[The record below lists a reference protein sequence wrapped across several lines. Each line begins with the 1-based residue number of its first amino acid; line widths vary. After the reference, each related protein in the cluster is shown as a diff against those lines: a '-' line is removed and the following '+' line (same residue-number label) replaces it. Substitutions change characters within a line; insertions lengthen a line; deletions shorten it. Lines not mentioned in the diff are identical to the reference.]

1 MKINLFAPVT
11 AAADKA
17 EADQGS
23 IEITN
28 GFVDMVSGKP
38 TIKTRPGLREV
49 HATRSGTRTSLYWWE
64 AKRMLIIATGDR
76 IYAKPSKKGALVDIT
91 PDNSDDRFSAGVRV
105 FFSADE
111 YGVTMSVGLF
121 MLWWGGNLTK
131 KAQRITDNS
140 APFAITSL
148 TYLKGYTIASIL
160 NTQLF
165 AYAVYGPTDPR
176 TSPPPW
182 SPLYQS
188 ASASPDDIL
197 CLSAGWEE
205 LFVLG
210 RESAQSHYASGDS
223 TVPFPPLNG
232 SVVETGIMNS
242 EVLQKLGNSWLFY
255 TPHKQVVQVQGRT
268 PTIISKPVEK
278 LLRKLA
284 YFDKVHSFTLFNRFY
299 VLNFY
304 SDNKTLVYDIETGL
318 WYQWNN
324 WNETYTTYERFR
336 GCSAAHAKAW
346 GQQFIGDFEGNL
358 YEMSYEVTHDNLQP
372 IRMRVRSAYLDHG
385 TSERKFSTDLSVR
398 LRRGEIATTIY
409 GENPKRNFEETWT
422 VTKDLGQ
429 VIFGIFHASN
439 GYTYVTGT
447 TKIWRTLDM
456 VNFEECTLVGTILG
470 GFGTLS
476 EASGKRIVTNDYRA
490 IWVSTDGLTFTRTT
504 LENPVGHYVWFVAHA
519 AFANPGE
526 PFVYSLRPN
535 NDGTAYYIRVY
546 NLDTMTMVADNSVI
560 KPTPAT
566 PTNDTS
572 TCKSID
578 GSTGLM
584 VVDYAGFGAS
594 NPGYGVLC
602 RCSGGE
608 VGFQTRVTG
617 GITPRVAIVVQ
628 RDKLVR
634 VALLGIKAGTFNKYM
649 HTLVSRDM
657 CKSWSEL
664 TPSELH
670 LYDAASTRI
679 SGGISLNDDESMV
692 IGWTYPGNSLYIVDT
707 EGNIL
712 SSTFSMVSG
721 VGEPREFTR
730 VGGTV
735 YVAMANNALGRIM
748 QLGSTARELIPN
760 TPNFP
765 RKLLIRWRN
774 DGKSAWSNYRELN
787 LGETGD
793 YEIVRRIQGLGQ
805 YRSRQYE
812 IVSYTAVPIT
822 LTGAEENVTTSN
834 P

>member
-28 GFVDMVSGKP
+28 GFVDMVSGQP

-91 PDNSDDRFSAGVRV
+91 PDNADDRFSAGVRV

-223 TVPFPPLNG
+223 IVPFPPLNG

-278 LLRKLA
+278 LLRKLT

-318 WYQWNN
+318 WYQWND

-385 TSERKFSTDLSVR
+385 TSGRKFSTDLSVR
-398 LRRGEIATTIY
+398 LRRGETATTIY
-409 GENPKRNFEETWT
+409 EENPKRNFEETWT

-456 VNFEECTLVGTILG
+456 VNFEECTLVGTVLG
-470 GFGTLS
+470 SFGTLS

-504 LENPVGHYVWFVAHA
+504 LENPANAWGVAYA

-526 PFVYSLRPN
+526 PFVYSLRTYYH
-535 NDGTAYYIRVY
+535 GQYYYIRVY
-546 NLDTMTMVADNSVI
+546 NLDTMTMVADNPVI
-560 KPTPAT
+560 QPTPAT
-566 PTNDTS
+566 PVNDTS

-584 VVDYAGFGAS
+584 VVDYGGAGVS
-594 NPGYGVLC
+594 NPGYVVLC

-608 VGFQTRVTG
+608 VGFQTRVNGTA
-617 GITPRVAIVVQ
+617 TSRVAIVVQ

-634 VALLGIKAGTFNKYM
+634 VALPMINADTIYRYM
-649 HTLVSRDM
+649 YILVSRDM
-657 CKSWSEL
+657 CKSWSE
-664 TPSELH
+664 PSPGELYLENNSH
-670 LYDAASTRI
+670 ARI

-692 IGWTYPGNSLYIVDT
+692 IGWNYPGNSLYITDT
-707 EGNIL
+707 EGNLL
-712 SSTFSMVSG
+712 SSTFSGVYG
-721 VGEPREFTR
+721 VGEPKEFTR

-735 YVAMANNALGRIM
+735 YVAMADNNLGRIM

-822 LTGAEENVTTSN
+822 LTGAEENVTTAN

>member
-1 MKINLFAPVT
+1 MKINLFTPVT

-28 GFVDMVSGKP
+28 GFVDIVSGQP

-91 PDNSDDRFSAGVRV
+91 PDNSEDRFSAGVRV

-111 YGVTMSVGLF
+111 YGVTMSIGLF
-121 MLWWGGNLTK
+121 MLWWDGNLTH
-131 KAQRITDNS
+131 KAQRINDNS

-197 CLSAGWEE
+197 CLAAGWEE

-223 TVPFPPLNG
+223 IVPFPPLNG
-232 SVVETGIMNS
+232 SVVETGVMNS

-255 TPHKQVVQVQGRT
+255 TPHKQVVRVQGRT
-268 PTIISKPVEK
+268 PTIISKPIEK
-278 LLRKLA
+278 LLRKMV

-304 SDNKTLVYDIETGL
+304 SDNKTVVYDIETEL
-318 WYQWNN
+318 WYQWNS
-324 WNETYTTYERFR
+324 WDETYTIYKRFI

-358 YEMSYEVTHDNLQP
+358 YEMSYEITHDNLQP
-372 IRMRVRSAYLDHG
+372 IRLRVRSAYIDHG
-385 TSERKFSTDLSVR
+385 TSERKFSSELGVR
-398 LRRGEIATTIY
+398 LRRGETATTLY
-409 GENPKRNFEETWT
+409 KENPKRNFGDTWT
-422 VTKDLGQ
+422 VTKDLGES
-429 VIFGIFHASN
+429 IFGLFTASN
-439 GYTYVTGT
+439 GYTYVTGV
-447 TKIWRTLDM
+447 TKIWRTLNM
-456 VNFEECTLVGTILG
+456 VDFEECPLVGSILG
-470 GFGTLS
+470 SFGTVS
-476 EASGKRIVTNDYRA
+476 EASGKRIVTNDHRA

-504 LENPVGHYVWFVAHA
+504 LENPANAWGVPYA

-526 PFVYSLRPN
+526 PFVYSLR
-535 NDGTAYYIRVY
+535 TAKYGKDYYIRVY
-546 NLDTMTMVADNSVI
+546 NLDTMVMVSDNPVI
-560 KPTPAT
+560 EPTPAIAA
-566 PTNDTS
+566 NDTS
-572 TCKSID
+572 TCRSID
-578 GSTGLM
+578 NATGLM
-584 VVDYAGFGAS
+584 VVNCVGYGSS
-594 NPGYGVLC
+594 NPEYVVLC

-608 VGFQTRVTG
+608 VGFQQAVTAPR
-617 GITPRVAIVVQ
+617 TARVAIIVQ
-628 RDKLVR
+628 TDKLVR
-634 VALLGIKAGTFNKYM
+634 VALPRIRPDTFDRYVNIL
-649 HTLVSRDM
+649 TSEDT
-657 CKSWSEL
+657 CKTWSEPL
-664 TPSELH
+664 ETL
-670 LYDAASTRI
+670 LYLNTYATVRV

-692 IGWTYPGNSLYIVDT
+692 IGWHYPGDSLYIVTLDG
-707 EGNIL
+707 EIL
-712 SSTFSMVSG
+712 SDTFSHVSN
-721 VGEPREFTR
+721 VGEPKEFTR
-730 VGGTV
+730 VGGTI
-735 YVAMANNALGRIM
+735 YVAMAGNALGRIM
-748 QLGSTARELIPN
+748 QLGSTARDLIPE

-774 DGKSAWSNYRELN
+774 DGKSAWTNYRELN
-787 LGETGD
+787 LGEIGD
-793 YEIVRRIQGLGQ
+793 YEIVRHIRGLGQ
-805 YRSRQYE
+805 YKSRQYE
-812 IVSYTAVPIT
+812 IVSYTVVPIT
-822 LTGAEENVTTSN
+822 LTGVEENVTTAN